1 MIVIFHL
8 HVYLTHIVTTFTD
21 SLDRKFL
28 QGHMTVDNLLQ
39 SLYRCIYRTVS
50 TGSGFKLLTGDIQ
63 SQTGN
68 RTHTYSTG
76 HLQIFQ
82 FHAVI
87 LSTVCTGKH
96 QDIIIINIFLLIRQ
110 FQESFIYLIQ
120 LFLFKIHA

>member
-8 HVYLTHIVTTFTD
+8 HVYLTHIVTTFAD

-28 QGHMTVDNLLQ
+28 QCHMAINDLLQ

-50 TGSGFKLLTGDIQ
+50 TGSRFKLLTGNIQ

-68 RTHTYSTG
+68 RTYTYSTG

-82 FHAVI
+82 FHAVV
-87 LSTVCTGKH
+87 LCAVCTGKH

-110 FQESFIYLIQ
+110 FQESFIYLVQ
-120 LFLFKIHA
+120 LFLFKLHA